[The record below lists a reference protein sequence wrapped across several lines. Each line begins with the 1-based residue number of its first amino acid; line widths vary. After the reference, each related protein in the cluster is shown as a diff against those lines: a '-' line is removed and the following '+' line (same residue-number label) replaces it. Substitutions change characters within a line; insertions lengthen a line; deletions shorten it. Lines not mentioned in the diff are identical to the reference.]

1 MAGVIF
7 ACCFW
12 QPSWRPAHAPVRHPI
27 SQLAK
32 VSPDEVRVQVARVGF
47 DDETGSNYVLL
58 LDDTESRM
66 LPIMIG
72 ESEAT
77 AILLALHGIKPE
89 RPFTH
94 DLIRSIIG
102 KTGNSVDRI
111 EIADMRDEI
120 YYATIYMDGGRY
132 TIDSRPSDAIAL
144 AMNMNAPIY
153 VNTKLFESAPA
164 IGLGGGG
171 KIPDTAQALG
181 LTVEQLTPDLASAFG
196 EPGGRGVLVSE
207 VDSSAKKA
215 GVARGDIVVKVGK
228 NDVKALDDFNRQVCE
243 RQERRCDVDSESR
256 RLEPHRHAG
265 CRRRALG
272 ARDSHQLNRML
283 GACGHA
289 QAARMA
295 FVGANRE
302 RLAIA
307 MHPCLHPRNQR
318 HRALVIVAQFA
329 HLEDVVRASLDAIFL
344 GLASRAVD
352 HRRENAARLLLAFR
366 FR

>member
-1 MAGVIF
+1 MRALGGRHLCVLLLAAVVA
-7 ACCFW
+7 ACSCTHS
-12 QPSWRPAHAPVRHPI
+12 PS
-27 SQLAK
+27 SQSTAK

-58 LDDTESRM
+58 LDDSQARV

-72 ESEAT
+72 ENEAT

-153 VNTKLFESAPA
+153 VNTKLFESAPG

-171 KIPDTAQALG
+171 KVPATAQALG
-181 LTVEQLTPDLASAFG
+181 LTVQQLTPDLASAFG

-215 GVARGDIVVKVGK
+215 GVARGDIVVKVG
-228 NDVKALDDFNRQVCE
+228 NSDVKALDDFNRQVSNVKNGE
-243 RQERRCDVDSESR
+243 VK
-256 RLEPHRHAG
+256 LT
-265 CRRRALG
+265 
-272 ARDSHQLNRML
+272 LNRDGSNRTVTL
-283 GACGHA
+283 
-289 QAARMA
+289 AADGKR
-295 FVGANRE
+295 
-302 RLAIA
+302 
-307 MHPCLHPRNQR
+307 
-318 HRALVIVAQFA
+318 
-329 HLEDVVRASLDAIFL
+329 
-344 GLASRAVD
+344 
-352 HRRENAARLLLAFR
+352 
-366 FR
+366 

>member
-1 MAGVIF
+1 
-7 ACCFW
+7 
-12 QPSWRPAHAPVRHPI
+12 
-27 SQLAK
+27 
-32 VSPDEVRVQVARVGF
+32 
-47 DDETGSNYVLL
+47 
-58 LDDTESRM
+58 
-66 LPIMIG
+66 MIG
-72 ESEAT
+72 ENEAT

-153 VNTKLFESAPA
+153 VNTKLFESAPS
-164 IGLGGGG
+164 IGQGGGG
-171 KIPDTAQALG
+171 KIPDTARALG

-196 EPGGRGVLVSE
+196 EPGGHGVLVSE

-215 GVARGDIVVKVGK
+215 GVARGDIVVKVG
-228 NDVKALDDFNRQVCE
+228 NSDVKALDDFNRQVANVKNGE
-243 RQERRCDVDSESR
+243 VKLTLNRDGSNRTVTLAADGV
-256 RLEPHRHAG
+256 P
-265 CRRRALG
+265 LG
-272 ARDSHQLNRML
+272 ARNSHQLNRML

-289 QAARMA
+289 QAACVA
-295 FVGANRE
+295 FVGANCE
-302 RLAIA
+302 GLAIA
-307 MHPCLHPRNQR
+307 VHPCLHSRNQR
-318 HRALVIVAQFA
+318 QRALVLIAKLV
-329 HLEDVVRASLDAIFL
+329 HLEDVVGTSLDAILF

-352 HRRENAARLLLAFR
+352 HRREETRVLLAFG

>member
-1 MAGVIF
+1 
-7 ACCFW
+7 
-12 QPSWRPAHAPVRHPI
+12 
-27 SQLAK
+27 
-32 VSPDEVRVQVARVGF
+32 
-47 DDETGSNYVLL
+47 VLL

-72 ESEAT
+72 ENEAT

-111 EIADMRDEI
+111 EIADMHDEI

-153 VNTKLFESAPA
+153 VNTKLFETAPA
-164 IGLGGGG
+164 IGRGGGG
-171 KIPDTAQALG
+171 KVPATAQALG

-215 GVARGDIVVKVGK
+215 GVARGDIVVKVG
-228 NDVKALDDFNRQVCE
+228 NTDVKALDDFNRQAANVKNGGE
-243 RQERRCDVDSESR
+243 VDLESR
-256 RLEPHRHAG
+256 RLRPHRHPG
-265 CRRRALG
+265 SRRRALG
-272 ARDSHQLNRML
+272 ARHSHQLNRML
-283 GACGHA
+283 GARGDA
-289 QAARMA
+289 KAARVA
-295 FVGANRE
+295 FVGANGE
-302 RLAIA
+302 GLAIA
-307 MHPCLHPRNQR
+307 VHPRFHSRNQR
-318 HRALVIVAQFA
+318 NRALVLVAQLV
-329 HLEDVVRASLDAIFL
+329 HLENVVRTRLDAIFL
-344 GLASRAVD
+344 GLASSAID
-352 HRRENAARLLLAFR
+352 HRREDARILLAFR